1 MSGPNTPENAKPENG
16 TTASEAASPAGTGS
30 APGAKPGTPETA
42 EAMPDAGAQA
52 TQPQPAD
59 DAPSHSGT
67 HAPVSEVRVAELE
80 AQLAELND
88 RYLRVHAE
96 MENIRKRSERE
107 KSDVSKYAIANFA
120 RDMLGV
126 SDNLKRA
133 ISAVADT
140 DEEHAGAL
148 KALVE
153 GVELTEQE
161 LNAALDRHGVR
172 PIPAAGELFDPNI
185 HQAVME
191 QENKEVTAGSVLQ
204 VFQEGYRIGERVL
217 RPSMVVVAKGGPK
230 PVKEAPQ
237 ETPDQAPT
245 DTAASE
251 EQSAANGES
260 GQSDSQQGAA

>member
-1 MSGPNTPENAKPENG
+1 MSGPNTPDNAKPEDGAPENAAPAD
-16 TTASEAASPAGTGS
+16 TAPASPGAAEVPTG
-30 APGAKPGTPETA
+30 
-42 EAMPDAGAQA
+42 AGAQS
-52 TQPQPAD
+52 AD
-59 DAPSHSGT
+59 PPPTGDAPAQSASDIPE
-67 HAPVSEVRVAELE
+67 ADLRVAELE
-80 AQLAELND
+80 AQIAELND

-120 RDMLGV
+120 RDVLGV
-126 SDNLKRA
+126 GDNLQRA
-133 ISAVADT
+133 ISAVANT

-153 GVELTEQE
+153 GVRLTEQE
-161 LNAALDRHGVR
+161 LHNALDRHGVR
-172 PIPAAGELFDPNI
+172 PIPAAGELFDPNV

-191 QENKEVTAGSVLQ
+191 QENKDVVAGSVLQ

-230 PVKEAPQ
+230 PAKDAPD
-237 ETPDQAPT
+237 ETPPAQAETDPT
-245 DTAASE
+245 VSDD
-251 EQSAANGES
+251 QSASTGEP

>member
-1 MSGPNTPENAKPENG
+1 MSGPNTPENAKPEDG
-16 TTASEAASPAGTGS
+16 APA
-30 APGAKPGTPETA
+30 PETA
-42 EAMPDAGAQA
+42 TPPGAGPTPEANPAATETSGASSVGGEQSA
-52 TQPQPAD
+52 DPQPAA
-59 DAPSHSGT
+59 DAPAT
-67 HAPVSEVRVAELE
+67 EVRIAELE

-96 MENIRKRSERE
+96 MENVRKRSERE

-120 RDMLGV
+120 RDVLGV

-133 ISAVADT
+133 ISAVATT
-140 DEEHAGAL
+140 DEEHSGAL

-161 LNAALDRHGVR
+161 LNNALDRHGVR
-172 PIPAAGELFDPNI
+172 PIPATGELFDPNV

-230 PVKEAPQ
+230 PIKDAPAETSENAAPDAEA
-237 ETPDQAPT
+237 TKA
-245 DTAASE
+245 
-251 EQSAANGES
+251 QSASNDEE
-260 GQSDSQQGAA
+260 GQSDGQQGAA